1 MRTLQRYLKYCMP
14 LAAII
19 AVSCFM
25 ALMMYPMMNANLKE
39 VPLAIVSLDE
49 GATTA
54 QGDMNVG
61 DTLVD
66 KLTDTSS
73 TKDGETPAM
82 TWTKLKSTDE
92 VEKGFEN
99 HDYYAALIIPKDF
112 TAKQV
117 AVKQAAAQQQIESAT
132 TLAQAMT
139 KAQAEAAQQ
148 GLTGDAAQK
157 YVQAAAQKALAAQ
170 TSDTSAQSGAATK
183 TDDKNTPTVTLRVD
197 NSKSPLVSN
206 LLQQSIPTALEST
219 GATVNVKVL
228 NKGSLKS
235 HSSLPTASMMS
246 QNVLIMPTYM
256 MSMLVAILLIGEFGR
271 KYYATK
277 SERWI
282 AFGRQL
288 VAALGWSAVVA
299 FGSCCALWMTG
310 SGFPPA
316 AMFGFLWL
324 ASFALMAVFLGLQNI
339 SKVLGTVCGALGMGL
354 GMTSGL
360 LPYELLPEF
369 WQKWIYGWIPQHH
382 IGDGVRAV
390 IYRGDGWWNVGS
402 EPMMIILCVGL
413 VLLICAGLLPLA
425 KAKTAKAEVEAK

>member
-1 MRTLQRYLKYCMP
+1 
-14 LAAII
+14 
-19 AVSCFM
+19 
-25 ALMMYPMMNANLKE
+25 
-39 VPLAIVSLDE
+39 
-49 GATTA
+49 
-54 QGDMNVG
+54 
-61 DTLVD
+61 
-66 KLTDTSS
+66 
-73 TKDGETPAM
+73 
-82 TWTKLKSTDE
+82 
-92 VEKGFEN
+92 
-99 HDYYAALIIPKDF
+99 
-112 TAKQV
+112 
-117 AVKQAAAQQQIESAT
+117 
-132 TLAQAMT
+132 MT

-170 TSDTSAQSGAATK
+170 TSDTSAQSGTATK
-183 TDDKNTPTVTLRVD
+183 TDDKNTPTVTLKVD

-206 LLQQSIPTALEST
+206 LLQQSIPTALAST
-219 GATVNVKVL
+219 GATVNVKVP

-256 MSMLVAILLIGEFGR
+256 MSMLVAVLLIGEFGR

-316 AMFGFLWL
+316 ALFCFLWL
-324 ASFALMAVFLGLQNI
+324 ASFVLMTVFLGLQNI

-360 LPYELLPEF
+360 LP
-369 WQKWIYGWIPQHH
+369 
-382 IGDGVRAV
+382 
-390 IYRGDGWWNVGS
+390 
-402 EPMMIILCVGL
+402 
-413 VLLICAGLLPLA
+413 LA
-425 KAKTAKAEVEAK
+425 KAKTAKAAVEAK